1 MKIFIVACGKIENS
15 AYENLWQEYKKRLKW
30 QVKLIEINLKNS
42 SSLSVEEYRNQ
53 EKKLI
58 LQYLPKDATIIV
70 LDINGKDWSSDYFAS
85 KIEYFQQSSIGEVV
99 FLIGGAFG
107 LDKDLC
113 ERANY
118 RFSFGRITL
127 PHLMARIVL
136 IEQIYRAQTIIEKHP
151 YHK

>member
-1 MKIFIVACGKIENS
+1 MKISIVACGKIENS

-70 LDINGKDWSSDYFAS
+70 LDINGKDWSSEYFAS
-85 KIEYFQQSSIGEVV
+85 KIEDFQQSSIGEVV

-113 ERANY
+113 DRASY